1 MPGILVIPV
10 ICGLLAGII
19 TNYLADVLPRT
30 RTLTHPVCLGCG
42 EGRSVPD
49 FLTGKKCAA
58 CGKVNAPRYWIVIVI
73 ALLLSIAV
81 WMFPPGLL
89 PYWGSMILI
98 IVFST
103 IVVTDMEYRVI
114 LTQMSIAAF
123 IVTAAA
129 GWVLHGWLKTLLG
142 GATGFLLFLALYY
155 FGRLFSKWMARRHKT
170 PVEEEAL
177 GFGDVYMAGAV
188 GLLTGF
194 PYVLTAL
201 LAAIVLGGLV
211 SAFILII
218 SLFRKTYEAFRA
230 IPYGPFII
238 TGGIFIV
245 YYFQIFPVK

>member
-1 MPGILVIPV
+1 MLGLLVIPA
-10 ICGLLAGII
+10 IFGLLAGVF

-30 RTLTHPVCLGCG
+30 RRFAYPLCLECG
-42 EGRSVPD
+42 EARPVLE
-49 FLTGKKCAA
+49 FLTGKKCSA
-58 CGKVNAPRYWIVIVI
+58 CGKVNATRYWLVI
-73 ALLLSIAV
+73 AFSIMLSVGV
-81 WMFPPGLL
+81 WVYPLGML
-89 PYWGSMILI
+89 PYWGSMILL

-103 IVVTDMEYRVI
+103 IIVTDMEFRVI
-114 LTQMSIAAF
+114 LTQMSITAF

-129 GWVLHGWLKTLLG
+129 GWMLHGWLKTLLG
-142 GATGFLLFLALYY
+142 GAAGFLLFLALYY
-155 FGRLFSKWMARRHKT
+155 FGRLFSKWMSRRQKS

-211 SAFILII
+211 SAVILIVTVI
-218 SLFRKTYEAFRA
+218 RKTYEAFRA

-245 YYFQIFPVK
+245 YYFLIFPVK